1 MTNKN
6 LNNILTLDKFSSLT
20 EDELMMVEGGFV
32 ILGITIA
39 GALAVKVALAGAATG
54 AAAVALYY
62 NNK

>member
-6 LNNILTLDKFSSLT
+6 LNNILTLDKFLSLT

-39 GALAVKVALAGAATG
+39 GALAVKVALAGAVTG